1 MSIGPTFR
9 QSFRAM
15 ATWDSVQVHY
25 SMQILLESRSTA
37 MTHEIGRAIGA
48 NVGPG
53 DIVLLSGTLGAGKTT
68 LTQGIVWGLGSAEY
82 ARSPT
87 FVLVNEYRASLPV
100 YHMDLYRLDS
110 FEEVDGLGLD
120 DYLYGD
126 GVCVIEWA
134 DKAPGYFPERNLMIA
149 IRPISD
155 DERELTIESCLVEHL
170 PLFEALKR
178 LGASTAG
185 SE

>member
-1 MSIGPTFR
+1 MIVRTAAPE
-9 QSFRAM
+9 SFRNRLM
-15 ATWDSVQVHY
+15 KDNFRIH
-25 SMQILLESRSTA
+25 SMQITLESHATST
-37 MTHEIGRAIGA
+37 THEIGRAIGSK
-48 NVGPG
+48 VVPG
-53 DIVLLSGTLGAGKTT
+53 DIVLLSGSLGAGKTT

-87 FVLVNEYRASLPV
+87 FVLINEYDARVPV

-134 DKAPGYFPERNLMIA
+134 DKASGYFPERHLSVF
-149 IRPISD
+149 IRTVSD
-155 DERELTIESCLVEHL
+155 EIRELTIESCNTELL
-170 PLFEALKR
+170 PIFDALGR
-178 LGASTAG
+178 IGASITG
-185 SE
+185 SA